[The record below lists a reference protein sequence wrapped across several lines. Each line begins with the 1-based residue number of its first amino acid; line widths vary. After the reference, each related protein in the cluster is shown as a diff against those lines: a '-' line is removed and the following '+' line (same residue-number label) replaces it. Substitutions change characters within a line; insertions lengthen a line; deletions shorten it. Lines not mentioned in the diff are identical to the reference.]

1 MLINNDEYLG
11 ILNEACEFI
20 RKAQYNAV
28 VGANY
33 ALIKRMIAESYDLIM
48 KKRKTEF
55 SKETIDIN

>member
-33 ALIKRMIAESYDLIM
+33 A
-48 KKRKTEF
+48 KT
-55 SKETIDIN
+55 KIRWWQNMH